1 MYVREGTTSLRC
13 GVAEGTKRKLKTIG
27 FIEAK
32 ETLID
37 KCKYFCLDQ
46 SWQNKPQKSWIARN
60 FPKKL
65 SPIMSNVFE
74 FLVLITSHL
83 PWSVLPL
90 FPSPTAGHAPPGPL
104 GQYLFRDRSW
114 SVLRRRT
121 PLRTHLLKFLL
132 NILSRWPSRDDLLT
146 SPPRG
151 NRFFYLFL
159 KGERKESEGWA
170 PKFSGFAGCCFNST
184 WTKLF
189 SLLILHMSNQ
199 SCVQYLFLTF
209 GLRCLSSC
217 SFDINFLSKTEKD
230 KRLRYTA
237 DAAYTLQMQ
246 QIHCRCSIHTAD
258 AAYLN
263 LWWS

>member
-146 SPPRG
+146 SPPPG
-151 NRFFYLFL
+151 KSFFLFVF
-159 KGERKESEGWA
+159 EGWKEGIRGVG
-170 PKFSGFAGCCFNST
+170 PKILGFCRM
-184 WTKLF
+184 LF
-189 SLLILHMSNQ
+189 
-199 SCVQYLFLTF
+199 
-209 GLRCLSSC
+209 
-217 SFDINFLSKTEKD
+217 
-230 KRLRYTA
+230 
-237 DAAYTLQMQ
+237 
-246 QIHCRCSIHTAD
+246 
-258 AAYLN
+258 
-263 LWWS
+263 